1 VVAGQGNGSTQHRWV
16 TGVKPAGN
24 IGGAD
29 QRNVFLVE
37 PELVVS
43 KTLADIRIEIDLTG

>member
-29 QRNVFLVE
+29 QRNEFFIE
-37 PELVVS
+37 PEFVVS
-43 KTLADIRIEIDLTG
+43 ETFADIRIEIDLTG